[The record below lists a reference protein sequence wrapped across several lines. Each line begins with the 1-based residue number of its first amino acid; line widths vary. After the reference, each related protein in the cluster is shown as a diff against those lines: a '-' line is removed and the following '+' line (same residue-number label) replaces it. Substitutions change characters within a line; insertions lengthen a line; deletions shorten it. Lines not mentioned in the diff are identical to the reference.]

1 MKKLFDNYL
10 NQNIRILKSEKII
23 LAISGGADS
32 MAMLHL
38 FSKSRFECCVAHC
51 NFHLRGAESDG
62 DDKFVEDLSFKYNYP
77 FYKIDF
83 DTKKYAK
90 ENGISIEM
98 AARDLRYNWFDELR
112 TKLDYQYIATAH
124 HQDDMIETFFINLT
138 RGTGIRGLSGI
149 KAKNDRIIRPMLFTN
164 HSSILAYMKT
174 EKLDFRE
181 DSTNSDIKIIR
192 NRLRHQILP
201 ILNELNHAAKENII
215 KTIEN
220 LQDTELIMLKEIEH
234 CKMVLNIKDKTNFKI
249 NIEKLKQFE
258 PVNAYLFELLRPF
271 GFTTT
276 QLNDIKIAL
285 EGISGKI
292 FYSKT
297 HQLLKNRND
306 LIISTLQNKK
316 PIQLQINEF
325 DENLNLRENSQL
337 EIQKIS
343 ISGNFEIPKE
353 PNIAAIDF
361 DKLKFPLIVKEWE
374 QGDTFYPLGMKKKK
388 KLSDFFVD
396 EKYSIIDK
404 QKTLLLASDN
414 QIVWVI
420 GKRIDNRFKI
430 TEKTKTVLLLKLI

>member
-38 FSKSRFECCVAHC
+38 FSKSRLECCVAHC

-138 RGTGIRGLSGI
+138 RGTGIRGLSGN